1 MFTSDIYPGKIR
13 QSELV
18 REAEQY
24 RLMRSLQEDQ
34 SPTRNLISLL
44 KGLITLTLF
53 S

>member
-1 MFTSDIYPGKIR
+1 MFTSDIQAGKIR
-13 QSELV
+13 QAELV

-24 RLMRSLQEDQ
+24 RLMRSLQ
-34 SPTRNLISLL
+34 SPTRDLISLI